1 MKKTQKIFIIIS
13 IILLLISSYPLFNLL
28 IELINNKV
36 SSVILLFV
44 LRMLGLICLFIPIF
58 NIMKINKSKKIYKVL
73 FWIITTIEII
83 SVLLMAITINSKYEF
98 IPVLIILFGT
108 LSTPINMIFLIYQA
122 LYLTL
127 KIKLP
132 SKK

>member
-1 MKKTQKIFIIIS
+1 MKKIQKIFIIIS

-28 IELINNKV
+28 IELINNKI
-36 SSVILLFV
+36 SSVILLFI

-83 SVLLMAITINSKYEF
+83 SVLLMTITINSKYEF

>member
-1 MKKTQKIFIIIS
+1 MKKIQKIFIIIS

-28 IELINNKV
+28 IELINNKI

-58 NIMKINKSKKIYKVL
+58 NIMKKNKSKKIYKIL

>member
-1 MKKTQKIFIIIS
+1 MKKIQKIFIIIS

-28 IELINNKV
+28 IELINNKI
-36 SSVILLFV
+36 SSVILLLM

-58 NIMKINKSKKIYKVL
+58 NIMKKNKSKKIYKVL

>member
-28 IELINNKV
+28 IELINNKI
-36 SSVILLFV
+36 SSVILLLM

-58 NIMKINKSKKIYKVL
+58 NIMKKNKSKKIYKVL

>member
-1 MKKTQKIFIIIS
+1 MKKIQKIFIIIS

-28 IELINNKV
+28 IELINNKI
-36 SSVILLFV
+36 SSVILLFI

-58 NIMKINKSKKIYKVL
+58 NIMKKNKSKKIYKVL

-98 IPVLIILFGT
+98 IPVLIILFGS

>member
-1 MKKTQKIFIIIS
+1 MKKIQKIFIIIS

-36 SSVILLFV
+36 SSVILLLM

-58 NIMKINKSKKIYKVL
+58 NIMKKNKSKKIYKVL

>member
-1 MKKTQKIFIIIS
+1 MKKIQKIFIIIS

>member
-1 MKKTQKIFIIIS
+1 MKKIRKIFIIIS

-28 IELINNKV
+28 IELINNKI
-36 SSVILLFV
+36 SSVILLFI

-58 NIMKINKSKKIYKVL
+58 NIMKKNKSKKIYKVL

>member
-28 IELINNKV
+28 IELINNKI
-36 SSVILLFV
+36 SSVILLFI

-58 NIMKINKSKKIYKVL
+58 NIMKKNKSKKIYKVL

>member
-1 MKKTQKIFIIIS
+1 MKKIQKIFIIIS

-28 IELINNKV
+28 IELINNKI
-36 SSVILLFV
+36 SSVILLFI

>member
-1 MKKTQKIFIIIS
+1 MKKIQKIFIIIS

-28 IELINNKV
+28 IELINNKI
-36 SSVILLFV
+36 SSVILLFI
-44 LRMLGLICLFIPIF
+44 LRMIGLICLFIPIF
-58 NIMKINKSKKIYKVL
+58 NIMKKNKSKKIYKVL

>member
-28 IELINNKV
+28 IELINNKI
-36 SSVILLFV
+36 SSVILLFI

>member
-1 MKKTQKIFIIIS
+1 MKKIQKIFIIIS

-28 IELINNKV
+28 IELINNKI
-36 SSVILLFV
+36 SSVILLFI

-58 NIMKINKSKKIYKVL
+58 NIMKKNESKKIYKVL

>member
-28 IELINNKV
+28 IELINNKI
-36 SSVILLFV
+36 SSVILLLM

-58 NIMKINKSKKIYKVL
+58 NIMKKNKSKKIYKVL

-98 IPVLIILFGT
+98 IPVLILLFGT

>member
-1 MKKTQKIFIIIS
+1 MKKTQKILIIIS

-28 IELINNKV
+28 IELINNKI
-36 SSVILLFV
+36 SSVILLFI

-58 NIMKINKSKKIYKVL
+58 NIMKKNKSKKIYKVL
-73 FWIITTIEII
+73 FWIITIIEII

>member
-1 MKKTQKIFIIIS
+1 MKKIQKIFIIIS

-28 IELINNKV
+28 IELINNKI
-36 SSVILLFV
+36 SSVILLFI

-98 IPVLIILFGT
+98 IPVLILLFGT

>member
-1 MKKTQKIFIIIS
+1 MKKIQKIFIIIS

-28 IELINNKV
+28 IELINNKI
-36 SSVILLFV
+36 SSVILLFI

-108 LSTPINMIFLIYQA
+108 LSTPINVIFLIYQA

>member
-1 MKKTQKIFIIIS
+1 MKKIQKIFIIIS

-58 NIMKINKSKKIYKVL
+58 NIMKKNKSKKIYKVL

>member
-1 MKKTQKIFIIIS
+1 MKKIQKIFIIIS

-28 IELINNKV
+28 IELINNKI
-36 SSVILLFV
+36 SSVILLFI

-58 NIMKINKSKKIYKVL
+58 NIMKKNKSKKIYKVL